1 MNFWEQLKYRFQQF
15 NIAEKIIL
23 INVLCFVLPFFLK
36 TIFYLFNQPFDLFLN
51 WFDLSSD
58 LNHLL
63 FRPWTLVTYSF
74 LHSGFFHLFWNMVLL
89 YFSGRLFLNL
99 FGDKLLL
106 NTYFL
111 GVLIGGG
118 VFVFSY
124 LIFPVFQGIR
134 PSMVGASAGVMA
146 VFIFVCSYTPD
157 QEVRML
163 FFNVKLRYLGIA
175 FVLLDIIQIPTGNA
189 GGHLAHIGGAALGFF
204 YVQQLRRG
212 SDIGAPFE
220 NFFKTFT
227 SFFTKKKNLRT
238 VYKANHKQAPF
249 KKTENTE
256 VDQKRIDSI
265 LDKIGKSGYESLSK
279 EEKDFLFTA
288 GKD

>member
-23 INVLCFVLPFFLK
+23 INVLCFVIPFFLK
-36 TIFYLFNQPFDLFLN
+36 TIFYLFNQPFALFLN
-51 WFDLSSD
+51 WFELSSD
-58 LNHLL
+58 LNQIL

-118 VFVFSY
+118 VFVLSY

-157 QEVRML
+157 QEVRL
-163 FFNVKLRYLGIA
+163 VFFNVKLRYLGMA

-220 NFFKTFT
+220 KFLTAFT

-238 VYKANHKQAPF
+238 VYKANHKQAPL
-249 KKTENTE
+249 KKTKNTE

>member
-23 INVLCFVLPFFLK
+23 INVLCFVIPFFLK
-36 TIFYLFNQPFDLFLN
+36 TIFYLFNQPFGLFLN
-51 WFDLSSD
+51 WFELSSD
-58 LNHLL
+58 LNQIL

-118 VFVFSY
+118 VFVLSY

-157 QEVRML
+157 QEVRL
-163 FFNVKLRYLGIA
+163 VFFNVKLRYLGMA

-220 NFFKTFT
+220 KFLTAFT

-238 VYKANHKQAPF
+238 VYKANHKQAPL
-249 KKTENTE
+249 KKTKNTE

>member
-23 INVLCFVLPFFLK
+23 INVLCFVIPFFLK
-36 TIFYLFNQPFDLFLN
+36 TIFYLFNQPFALFLN
-51 WFDLSSD
+51 WFELSSD
-58 LNHLL
+58 LNQIL

-111 GVLIGGG
+111 GVLIGGV
-118 VFVFSY
+118 VFVLSY

-157 QEVRML
+157 QEVRLL
-163 FFNVKLRYLGIA
+163 FFNVKLRYLGMA

-220 NFFKTFT
+220 KFLTTFT

-238 VYKANHKQAPF
+238 VYKANHKQAPL
-249 KKTENTE
+249 KKTKNTE